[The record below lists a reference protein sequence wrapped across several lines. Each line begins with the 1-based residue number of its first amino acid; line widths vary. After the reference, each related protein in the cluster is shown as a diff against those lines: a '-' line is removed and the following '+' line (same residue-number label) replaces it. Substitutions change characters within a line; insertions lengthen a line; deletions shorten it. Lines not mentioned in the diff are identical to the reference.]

1 MAEKVTVECDE
12 SGNPYVIKS
21 DGKRF
26 RLYQKGPTFGLKTSV
41 APRGHG
47 KFLIEINPRTNKLV
61 CKPKSANDKIKG
73 AKYQMYLRNGLLI
86 CRRTLP
92 AGAKAP
98 KEKEDVEVDGSQTA
112 QIGEEQIMTNC
123 DQMDVIAEEPIPVP
137 EPAPT
142 PMPAPAPSTKKAP
155 PKASAKK
162 APSASK
168 PKLSGAAKK
177 GPAKKVAKK

>member
-12 SGNPYVIKS
+12 SGNPYVIKG

-47 KFLIEINPRTNKLV
+47 KFLIEFNPRTNKLV

-98 KEKEDVEVDGSQTA
+98 KEEKEEEIDEVGSQTM
-112 QIGEEQIMTNC
+112 QIPEDEVVTNGEPME
-123 DQMDVIAEEPIPVP
+123 VVAEEPIAVPTPTPVP
-137 EPAPT
+137 VA
-142 PMPAPAPSTKKAP
+142 APAAKKAP
-155 PKASAKK
+155 PKAAAKK
-162 APSASK
+162 APSAK
-168 PKLSGAAKK
+168 PKVAGAAKK
-177 GPAKKVAKK
+177 VPAKKVAKK